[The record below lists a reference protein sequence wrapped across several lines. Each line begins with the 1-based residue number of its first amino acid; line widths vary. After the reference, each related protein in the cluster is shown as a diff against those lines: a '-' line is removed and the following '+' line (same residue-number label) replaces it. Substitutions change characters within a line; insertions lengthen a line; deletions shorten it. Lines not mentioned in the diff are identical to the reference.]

1 MNILGY
7 LKKNQESFEKVP
19 FNVADVLLFSWVA
32 YFDFYPIKE
41 LLPLPLKEFKNIP
54 YYKKDGPYISSF
66 FPKFSRRFMAH
77 LTISKRFE
85 NVELIDCD
93 YVLDKKNN
101 AQFAVIAVKIDKR
114 IIIAIRGTDPSYT
127 GWKEDFIM
135 SYKDRIHSYALAE
148 SFVKNM
154 IKSHEGKIVL
164 CGHSK
169 GGNICTYLL
178 SQLEDVSR
186 IEHVYSFDGPGF
198 RIQGLFKNKEERL
211 RLFTK
216 IIPQSSFVGVLFS
229 NETDVKII
237 KSGSVML
244 LQHNPFFWIIKNN
257 DFVYLKKRTFSSR
270 YLEKAINSWIE
281 GLNEEDRQRFTEIVF
296 DELDKFDAYDF
307 TIFFKKLLMQ
317 IKPVY
322 QAYRGLDKNDRKLVN
337 RVMKKLVKNLIK
349 PEAKK
354 ETKQIA

>member
-19 FNVADVLLFSWVA
+19 FNPADVLLFSWVA
-32 YFDFYPIKE
+32 YFDFLPIEE
-41 LLPLPLKEFKNIP
+41 LLPLPMKEFQNIP

-66 FPKFSRRFMAH
+66 FPKFSRRFMHH
-77 LTISKRFE
+77 LTISERFK

-93 YVLDKKNN
+93 YVLDKKND
-101 AQFAVIAVKIDKR
+101 AQFAVIAVKVDKR
-114 IIIAIRGTDPSYT
+114 ILIAIRGTDPSYT

-135 SYKDRIHSYALAE
+135 SFKDRISSYSLAE
-148 SFVKNM
+148 SFVKNIM
-154 IKSHEGKIVL
+154 SRHKGKIIL

-198 RIQGLFKNKEERL
+198 RIQGLFKNKEDRL
-211 RLFTK
+211 AKFTK

-229 NETDVKII
+229 NETEVKII

-244 LQHNPFFWIIKNN
+244 FQHNPFVWVIKNN
-257 DFVYLKKRTFSSR
+257 DFVYLKKRTFSSH
-270 YLEKAINSWIE
+270 YLEKAINSWID
-281 GLNEEDRQRFTEIVF
+281 GLDFKDRERFTEIVF
-296 DELDKFDAYDF
+296 GELDNFDAHDF
-307 TIFFKKLLMQ
+307 TMFFKKLPMQ
-317 IKPVY
+317 IQPVY
-322 QAYRGLDKNDRKLVN
+322 KAYRGLNKDDRKLVN
-337 RVMKKLVKNLIK
+337 RVLRKLAKNLIK
-349 PEAKK
+349 PETKK
-354 ETKQIA
+354 EPPQIS